1 MNLLTFPGLRLQS
14 SLTSPR
20 PPQLTHHLTRRRHE
34 TGDMT
39 RDYPGLGPGLPA
51 LIRAREGAENIS
63 WEPCSCPAQTGAA
76 LHHQPRL
83 SRPGSSIFIWGKFL
97 QQLVDCEKL
106 TFEINLFMKTI
117 ETKPPDG
124 KFRKLAEWPTQ
135 LRGTHTNRRTTQH
148 LGPETWDLLAL
159 NVFKSKVWT
168 HYFPRRLLETPSNC
182 NKSLPEDSRVLNRL
196 AEWNK
201 LRQLHLNEYISINI
215 SIIGISTILFCSQ
228 ENLEYWIHLF
238 SHLGWKYCP
247 SNNDLMNKF

>member
-1 MNLLTFPGLRLQS
+1 MRQETWHGTILGWGRGSQLS
-14 SLTSPR
+14 SERGKEQRIYL
-20 PPQLTHHLTRRRHE
+20 E
-34 TGDMT
+34 N
-39 RDYPGLGPGLPA
+39 
-51 LIRAREGAENIS
+51 RA
-63 WEPCSCPAQTGAA
+63 AA
-76 LHHQPRL
+76 QPRQPPHCTT
-83 SRPGSSIFIWGKFL
+83 SQGSQGPGSSIFIWGKFL